1 MKYIISNHKKYSSPT
16 IDKDILYK
24 YAYELRHLSYRAYK
38 LSPLEEIIERRLIK
52 YEVPNKQL

>member
-24 YAYELRHLSYRAYK
+24 YAYELRNLHYRDYAMR
-38 LSPLEEIIERRLIK
+38 SIEMIIGFYL
-52 YEVPNKQL
+52 NKI